1 MVSSNKKNRIQGCTT
16 GYRKSYFDF
25 EKIPPHLRL
34 SEEKIKEIL
43 RKKIKEIR
51 DYFKKSGFK
60 KAVVGVSGGLDSAVA
75 AVLATKAL
83 GYKNVYLAHLPYLKI
98 TPGNSYKDIKK
109 LAKNLKIPNKNLIF
123 LPINKIIDLEWE
135 ILKKQ
140 KGGDEKI
147 RKGNLMCRERM
158 KILFDLSSVKKA
170 IVVGSE
176 DRTEREL
183 GYFTLWGDEASGIE
197 VIKNLWKIQVHQLA
211 NHLKEIPE
219 EILLKAPSP
228 DIWKGQK
235 AEKEMGINYLE
246 ADIVLSAKKDLKMS
260 ENEISKKFK
269 IPKRKIKKIL
279 ERTKIGQ
286 IKSSL
291 PYQLKN

>member
-1 MVSSNKKNRIQGCTT
+1 M
-16 GYRKSYFDF
+16 YRKSYFNF

-34 SEEKIKEIL
+34 SEKKSREIL
-43 RKKIKEIR
+43 RKKIKEIKE
-51 DYFKKSGFK
+51 YFKRSGFK
-60 KAVVGVSGGLDSAVA
+60 KAIVGVSGGLDSAVA

-83 GYKNVYLAHLPYLKI
+83 GIKNVFLVHLPYFGV
-98 TPGNSYKDIKK
+98 TPRNAFNDVKK
-109 LAKNLKIPNKNLIF
+109 LTKNLKIPGGNLIF
-123 LPINKIIDLEWE
+123 IPINEIVDKEWKK
-135 ILKKQ
+135 LKKFE
-140 KGGDEKI
+140 GGNFKI

-158 KILFDLSSVKKA
+158 KILFDLSSALRA

-176 DRTEREL
+176 DKTEREL

-211 NHLKEIPE
+211 NCLKEIPD

-228 DIWKGQK
+228 NMWKGQR
-235 AEKEMGINYLE
+235 AEKELGIDYLE
-246 ADIVLSAKKDLKMS
+246 ADIVLSAKKDLRMS

-269 IPKRKIKKIL
+269 ISKRKIKRIL
-279 ERTKIGQ
+279 KRMKIGQ

-291 PYQLKN
+291 PYELKN

>member
-1 MVSSNKKNRIQGCTT
+1 
-16 GYRKSYFDF
+16 
-25 EKIPPHLRL
+25 
-34 SEEKIKEIL
+34 
-43 RKKIKEIR
+43 
-51 DYFKKSGFK
+51 
-60 KAVVGVSGGLDSAVA
+60 VA
-75 AVLATKAL
+75 AVLTTKAL
-83 GYKNVYLAHLPYLKI
+83 GPKNVYLVHLPYLKI
-98 TPGNSYKDIKK
+98 TPENSFENVKK
-109 LAKNLKIPNKNLIF
+109 LAENLKIPKKNLIF
-123 LPINKIIDLEWE
+123 LPINKIIDLEWK

-140 KGGDEKI
+140 KGGNEKI

-158 KILFDLSSVKKA
+158 KILFDLSSAKKA

-183 GYFTLWGDEASGIE
+183 GYFTLFGDEASGIE

-211 NHLKEIPE
+211 NCLKEIPE
-219 EILLKAPSP
+219 EILVKPPSP
-228 DIWKGQK
+228 DLWKGQK

-279 ERTKIGQ
+279 EREKIGQ